1 MQENQG
7 QAPGIPKAPTAK
19 IIRAAEETAWRDGF
33 TFLAETQRLQAAERA
48 KGFAEG
54 HAAGAREASALVVE
68 TAAKVD
74 RYLASL
80 DGELAGLAFEIIR
93 RVLQDFDDGELVAR
107 AARTALTELREA
119 KAVVVQVHPSA
130 EAAARRA
137 LADHLSGAEDAPP
150 LIAIEADP
158 RLDPRGCIL
167 STEFAVIDASVE
179 AQLAAIADA
188 MQPAKRGAAE

>member
-1 MQENQG
+1 MQDNQS
-7 QAPGIPKAPTAK
+7 QAPDLPKAPTAK
-19 IIRAAEETAWRDGF
+19 IIRAAEETAWRNGF
-33 TFLAETQRLQAAERA
+33 TFLAEAQRLQAAERA
-48 KGFAEG
+48 LGFAEG
-54 HAAGAREASALVVE
+54 RSAGAKDASVLVVE

-93 RVLQDFDDGELVAR
+93 RVLQDFDDAELVAR
-107 AARTALTELREA
+107 AARTALAELREA
-119 KAVVVQVHPSA
+119 KAVLVQVHPSA

-137 LADHLSGAEDAPP
+137 LADHLSGAETSPP

-158 RLDPRGCIL
+158 GLDPRGCVL

-179 AQLAAIADA
+179 AQLAAIAEA
-188 MQPAKRGAAE
+188 MRPARRGAAE